1 VKSGFAG
8 AWGSRGN
15 VKDLIEDVCLSLER
29 EGGDAAEDEPDDEKD
44 EPGTNCLKM
53 TGWGGGHS
61 PV

>member
-1 VKSGFAG
+1 M
-8 AWGSRGN
+8 
-15 VKDLIEDVCLSLER
+15 KDLIEDVCLSLER
-29 EGGDAAEDEPDDEKD
+29 EGGDAAEDEPDDEED